1 MTTRSNSSL
10 MFRVSR
16 IAGLVIF
23 ASALQAPLHA
33 ASPPGMPPEATPF
46 QTLEPEVSEYHLPNG
61 DFQSTLLGATIASHG
76 RTALIQEKGYANGA
90 STGRVAVFTRGSDGM
105 WVRNGSIDPPI
116 DAVKGFGSVLAVFE
130 NVALISSDNGLF
142 VFHRE
147 KGEWTFVQRLRLKT
161 GWRFTSAALDD
172 RFAFLATELS
182 GQGVVYAYRIRPSG
196 RLSDLHA
203 LNSGVD
209 FDSFAEHLALSG
221 DHLVVSATGDDD
233 GRGAAYVFEHR
244 GGERWVRRQ
253 KLVAIDGV
261 SGDSFGSDVATAG
274 NWIAVGAENALAGEP
289 DGSCPGGSKGVLY
302 VFHRSG
308 RTWGPQQVLK
318 RDDVRGDSSTCVSG
332 LGQEIDM
339 SRKWIVATTVLPG
352 GGAFD
357 VFTPVIFKRDAGHY
371 TAIASAQSHRTATLD
386 MSGRTL
392 FEGTPADEGC
402 AAVFCPGQATV
413 YHLDDLAQ

>member
-1 MTTRSNSSL
+1 

-16 IAGLVIF
+16 IAGLAIL
-23 ASALQAPLHA
+23 STTLQAPLRA
-33 ASPPGMPPEATPF
+33 QTPSGMPPEATPF

-61 DFQSTLLGATIASHG
+61 DFQSTLLGSTIASHG

-105 WVRNGSIDPPI
+105 WERNGSIDPPI
-116 DAVKGFGSVLAVFE
+116 DAVHGFGSVLAVFKD
-130 NVALISSDNGLF
+130 VALISSDDGMF

-161 GWRFTSAALDD
+161 GWRFTSAAVDGE
-172 RFAFLATELS
+172 FAFLATELS
-182 GQGVVYAYRIRPSG
+182 GQGVVYAYHIRPSG
-196 RLSDLHA
+196 RLSYLHA

-221 DHLVVSATGDDD
+221 DHLVVSATADDD

-244 GGERWVRRQ
+244 GGRWVRRQ
-253 KLVAIDGV
+253 KLVAIDGA

-274 NWIAVGAENALAGEP
+274 NWIAVGAENAVSGEP
-289 DGSCPGGSKGVLY
+289 DGSCFGGSKGVLY

-308 RTWGPQQVLK
+308 RTWAPQQIVK

-332 LGQEIDM
+332 LGQDIDM
-339 SRKWIVATTVLPG
+339 SRKWIVATTVVPG
-352 GGAFD
+352 GDGISTY
-357 VFTPVIFKRDAGHY
+357 TPIIFQRDAGHY
-371 TAIASAQSHRTATLD
+371 TPIARAQSGRTATID
-386 MSGRTL
+386 VSGRTL
-392 FEGTPADEGC
+392 FEGQPATDGC
-402 AAVFCPGQATV
+402 AVLFCPGQATE
-413 YHLDDLAQ
+413 YHLDEVAQ